1 MPGRYQHQIDAANRS
16 SFPKWQWMLDARAR
30 QTDPHQACCAF
41 RNDHFLV
48 RRDVVTVRVG
58 NERETFSVPWVQPE
72 ILLRQVDT
80 ALIANFDHA
89 ENYFAICVSSIARV
103 IRMSTVGCALTPAS
117 GTRFIT
123 EMRFAAA
130 LLVLTFL
137 AVSAPGKTARE
148 EPKVVE
154 KVTPLP
160 VALDPNFE
168 FRKTKLF
175 FMSEKGL
182 KPSERAHDSTNK
194 LGGKSNSPSQKT
206 ATLQD
211 APIVFER
218 QYRLFGAVTGLDQ
231 RQRFGDYFDFFWRAK
246 RPSDVTVRLEYRQE
260 KLHEHVQAQEI
271 TYRSVRGTHKTEF
284 KVIGDDYFDDGR
296 VIAWRCLL
304 VANGRIVAENRS
316 FLWE

>member
-1 MPGRYQHQIDAANRS
+1 V
-16 SFPKWQWMLDARAR
+16 W
-30 QTDPHQACCAF
+30 
-41 RNDHFLV
+41 
-48 RRDVVTVRVG
+48 RDVVTVCVG
-58 NERETFSVPWVQPE
+58 NERETFCVPWVQPE
-72 ILLRQVDT
+72 ILLRQVNT
-80 ALIANFDHA
+80 SLVANFDHA
-89 ENYFAICVSSIARV
+89 ENYFAICVSSIARLMP
-103 IRMSTVGCALTPAS
+103 MSTVGCALTPAS
-117 GTRFIT
+117 RTRFIT
-123 EMRFAAA
+123 EVRFAAA
-130 LLVLTFL
+130 LLILTFL
-137 AVSAPGKTARE
+137 LVSAPGKGARE

-168 FRKTKLF
+168 FRKTSLF
-175 FMSEKGL
+175 FMSEKGGL
-182 KPSERAHDSTNK
+182 KPSERAHQESSNK
-194 LGGKSNSPSQKT
+194 LGGKSNSPDRKT

-218 QYRLFGAVTGLDQ
+218 QYRLFGAVTGLDS
-231 RQRFGDYFDFFWRAK
+231 RQRFGNYFDFFWRSK

-271 TYRSVRGTHKTEF
+271 TYRNARGTNKTEF

-304 VANGRIVAENRS
+304 IANGRIVAENRS

>member
-1 MPGRYQHQIDAANRS
+1 MSP
-16 SFPKWQWMLDARAR
+16 
-30 QTDPHQACCAF
+30 
-41 RNDHFLV
+41 
-48 RRDVVTVRVG
+48 VV
-58 NERETFSVPWVQPE
+58 
-72 ILLRQVDT
+72 
-80 ALIANFDHA
+80 
-89 ENYFAICVSSIARV
+89 
-103 IRMSTVGCALTPAS
+103 CALTRAS
-117 GTRFIT
+117 RTRFIT

-130 LLVLTFL
+130 ILILTLLV
-137 AVSAPGKTARE
+137 VSAPGKGTRE

-154 KVTPLP
+154 KVTVLP

-175 FMSEKGL
+175 FMSEKGGL
-182 KPSERAHDSTNK
+182 KASERAHDSTNK

-218 QYRLFGAVTGLDQ
+218 QYRLYGAVTGLDQ

-246 RPSDVTVRLEYRQE
+246 RPSDVTVRLEYRQD

-271 TYRSVRGTHKTEF
+271 TYRNVRSTHKTEF

-304 VANGRIVAENRS
+304 IANGRIVAENRS